1 MIAGLPRNETYIA
14 HGYTLADIHT
24 LSVYAV
30 RTDHWRA
37 DLEFSD
43 RVAGAWSAIATTL
56 CGSDT
61 PPHRNELIRV
71 AREASSDVIDQ
82 NMRHR
87 GIDKRGATFGE
98 SRVNFERF
106 WTRLPGTPLE
116 DRVVDGVSLQQI
128 WPLLKPGYQDAL
140 MALATYGDYAE
151 AAKVMGLRYHT
162 FCQRVRLARLEF
174 LRLWHEGEK
183 PSAVWGKDKRRGRDN
198 TGRTAVRVM
207 ARRSR
212 AAGAA

>member
-106 WTRLPGTPLE
+106 WTRLPGAPLE
-116 DRVVDGVSLQQI
+116 GLCRGGEGDGASIPHVLSARSFGPAGVS
-128 WPLLKPGYQDAL
+128 
-140 MALATYGDYAE
+140 
-151 AAKVMGLRYHT
+151 
-162 FCQRVRLARLEF
+162 
-174 LRLWHEGEK
+174 
-183 PSAVWGKDKRRGRDN
+183 SAV
-198 TGRTAVRVM
+198 A
-207 ARRSR
+207 
-212 AAGAA
+212 